1 MLDLVKQSEL
11 PEGYTVPVEGG
22 QISRIF
28 PGTASQG
35 YPEPLRRYA
44 CVAWLVGG
52 KNTSGTSKALGVSP
66 TILKKWVK
74 TYCPSEVA
82 SKPETDESIAQ
93 TLKRIEDRLPRDILR
108 GLRLAK
114 KAMRSASFS
123 QIMIGVG
130 ISCDTLK
137 KIKAIPRPQER
148 NVALDTLADLP
159 PEALVK
165 IMEIIQAY
173 QTPQAIQR
181 GESSPAELR
190 APDTH
195 TEDADFVL
203 LENP

>member
-1 MLDLVKQSEL
+1 MIDLVKQSEL

-44 CVAWLVGG
+44 CVAWLVSDR
-52 KNTSGTSKALGVSP
+52 NTSGTSKALGVSP

-74 TYCPSEVA
+74 TYCPSEIA

-114 KAMRSASFS
+114 KAMSSASFS

-130 ISCDTLK
+130 IGCDTLK
-137 KIKAIPRPQER
+137 KIKAIPRPQEK
-148 NVALDTLADLP
+148 NVALETLADLP

-173 QTPQAIQR
+173 QKPQAIQH
-181 GESSPAELR
+181 GVNPLVH
-190 APDTH
+190 APDQDTH
-195 TEDADFVL
+195 TEDADFEVL
-203 LENP
+203 QTP